1 MYATPKSS
9 YTEGQV
15 RFSNLTD
22 ETIEKIKLAVFDIQY
37 TVNEES
43 HIYEFQMYPKRSF
56 LLTTEQLGD
65 LIVQTDKT
73 VNPNH
78 LDGGRLNFYYLDDK
92 RYAQRMEEGYLEIT
106 FHNDEGIVKTVIRSH
121 DDHKSCSFTSVFP
134 EDKNETFQFGTIR
147 EAQNS
152 IERLSEYYD
161 LDSKLYFMM
170 NRFDDILNQE
180 NFPTDERFL
189 SFMKKHITSKTE
201 LTLEELILL
210 FEDELTLDVFNI
222 QNEPSQK
229 LINTINYKS
238 GHIEIHDQ
246 DFKIHK
252 YGTYTACKHYLE
264 DYLFGLAKTSKYELE
279 EALSYME
286 QEDTEGKYIFRA
298 DVWYEPNKDRRY
310 VAEIGE
316 PYSGEDDD
324 AFFYAHV
331 TMEFTLD

>member
-1 MYATPKSS
+1 MYMTPRNS

-15 RFSNLTD
+15 RFSNLSD
-22 ETIEKIKLAVFDIQY
+22 ETIEKIKSAIFDIQY
-37 TVNEES
+37 AVNEES

-56 LLTTEQLGD
+56 LLTAEQLGD
-65 LIVQTDKT
+65 LIVQNDKT
-73 VNPNH
+73 VDPNH

-92 RYAQRMEEGYLEIT
+92 RFAQRLEEGYLEIS
-106 FHNDEGIVKTVIRSH
+106 FHNDKGVVKTVIQSH
-121 DDHKSCSFTSVFP
+121 HNYKSCQFTSVFP
-134 EDKNETFQFGTIR
+134 EDKNETFQFGTI
-147 EAQNS
+147 EQAQDS

-161 LDSKLYFMM
+161 LNSKLYFMM
-170 NRFDDILNQE
+170 NRFDDVLTEE

-201 LTLEELILL
+201 LTLKELVVL

-222 QNEPSQK
+222 QNEPSQQ
-229 LINTINYKS
+229 LINTINYKT
-238 GHIEIHDQ
+238 GHIEVHDQ
-246 DFKIHK
+246 YFKMHK

-264 DYLFGLAKTSKYELE
+264 DYLFGLAETSESELE

-286 QEDTEGKYIFRA
+286 QEDTEGKYIFHA
-298 DVWYEPNKDRRY
+298 DVWYEPSKDNKY
-310 VAEIGE
+310 IAEIGE

-324 AFFYAHV
+324 AFLYAYV